1 MKMQIP
7 GTLVLGTF
15 FSISTT
21 RANNV
26 TIFGVNINSLLLLEL
41 LAIFPKI
48 EESFTEKY
56 QKVYK
61 FFTYL
66 NVRGWLKGFYNFFFV
81 LMRTPCFWANGSSQ
95 PPPCMLG
102 NFEFHAMHIISQQF
116 LNSYFNI
123 MWNIFYQIILK
134 NLFLFSFFLTFI
146 KSN

>member
-1 MKMQIP
+1 MMNCI
-7 GTLVLGTF
+7 TYMCIF
-15 FSISTT
+15 FQYYISTT

-66 NVRGWLKGFYNFFFV
+66 NVRVDRTGDLQLFFCFDEDPLLLGQWV
-81 LMRTPCFWANGSSQ
+81 KPTPS
-95 PPPCMLG
+95 MLG

-116 LNSYFNI
+116 PNSYFNI
-123 MWNIFYQIILK
+123 M
-134 NLFLFSFFLTFI
+134 
-146 KSN
+146 